1 MYIQKLIGTFGAFWS
16 FAALTFVGVIFII
29 FCLPETK
36 NKSAEEIAKFF
47 SSPGTESPE
56 AEAGAVI
63 DKNVNVV

>member
-1 MYIQKLIGTFGAFWS
+1 MYIQKLIGAFGAFWS
-16 FAALTFVGVIFII
+16 FAALTFVGVLFVI

-36 NKSAEEIAKFF
+36 HKSAEQIAAFF
-47 SSPGTESPE
+47 SSAGTESPE